1 MGLERMA
8 TTAVREAGGIAPP
21 QNQVLDFLTK
31 YIPGEL
37 IALYIPLVA
46 AFPAIKKIEPTFSPD
61 VAGTWVYWAFV
72 ISSPFL
78 FLFIYMSKAETA
90 ELRGLKYPSNWPV
103 FRMAAASI
111 AFAVWALAV
120 PDNPILKPTGEDRTN
135 ALAALIAG
143 ILAPI
148 VSFFLSTIEVIMNRL
163 RTVLPPG

>member
-8 TTAVREAGGIAPP
+8 TTAIREAGGAAPP

-46 AFPAIKKIEPTFSPD
+46 GLPAIERIEPTFSAD
-61 VAGTWVYWAFV
+61 VAGKWVYWAFV

-78 FLFIYMSKAETA
+78 FLFIYMSKAERD
-90 ELRGLKYPSNWPV
+90 ELIQLKYPSNWPL

-120 PDNPILKPTGEDRTN
+120 PDNPILKPAGEDRTN

-148 VSFFLSTIEVIMNRL
+148 VSFFLSGIEVIMNRL
-163 RTVLPPG
+163 RSVPPTR